1 MHCSRRNV
9 RFQKVIE
16 NCQVGNSMRSSE
28 GRRINDHCNLSF
40 PSLSDVDGYLHDII
54 ENVNWPQPKILKSRA
69 FERIEYVGYPC
80 DWPGVESMKEA
91 GSICVLIVGQS
102 CSSLKHSNSRGTLM
116 RDMSHVP
123 SSQFRAALTAN
134 LSSFTRLLSAEALKV
149 R

>member
-1 MHCSRRNV
+1 MLMDIST
-9 RFQKVIE
+9 I
-16 NCQVGNSMRSSE
+16 
-28 GRRINDHCNLSF
+28 
-40 PSLSDVDGYLHDII
+40 SLKT
-54 ENVNWPQPKILKSRA
+54 EPKILKSRA

-80 DWPGVESMKEA
+80 DWPGVESMKEV

-102 CSSLKHSNSRGTLM
+102 CSSTQIHAAQACGLM
-116 RDMSHVP
+116 RDMSHVR